1 VVTEKSV
8 LLVDA
13 GNTQLKYVRLAKYN
27 KHIFCA
33 ESAASLFKTLREET
47 LPTHIFLCN
56 VGKTLI
62 EEHFIEFCK
71 GHQIELHIICTEKTR
86 FGLHNSYK
94 NVSKMGSD
102 RWLAMIAAQE
112 MTTQP
117 FAVIDIGTALTCD
130 FVENGHH
137 LGGWIVPGFALMQ
150 KSLAENTSKVS
161 IDSRIPVDFGVGHDT
176 EECVAMG
183 CQAAVRGVYLSAVD
197 YLSSKQSRFSVIIGG
212 GGKNMLAFAESDGSI
227 LVANL
232 VVHGLARYAR
242 SLLPALVSDR

>member
-1 VVTEKSV
+1 MVTEKSV

-13 GNTQLKYVRLAKYN
+13 GNTQLKYVSLAQYK

-33 ESAASLFKTLREET
+33 DSAASLFNVLSEDP

-56 VGKTLI
+56 VGKALI
-62 EEHFIEFCK
+62 ETHFIEFC
-71 GHQIELHIICTEKTR
+71 QQSRIELHIIRTEECR
-86 FGLHNSYK
+86 FGLQNSYI

-117 FAVIDIGTALTCD
+117 YAVIDIGTALTCD
-130 FVENGHH
+130 FVEDGQH

-150 KSLAENTSKVS
+150 KSLVENTSKVS
-161 IDSRIPVDFGVGHDT
+161 IDSRIPSDFGVGQDT
-176 EECVAMG
+176 EICVAMG

-197 YLSSKQSRFSVIIGG
+197 YLSSKQSSFSIIIGG